1 MTGREKSVLDPMI
14 ARLGGCLVF
23 AGLLAALLAIVAQPQ
38 NPRRDV
44 VAAAEV
50 QHRVASSLFARP

>member
-1 MTGREKSVLDPMI
+1 MVDPMFV
-14 ARLGGCLVF
+14 RLGGCVVF
-23 AGLLAALLAIVAQPQ
+23 ASLMAALLTAIAEPKDQ
-38 NPRRDV
+38 RRDL

>member
-1 MTGREKSVLDPMI
+1 MIDPMI

-23 AGLLAALLAIVAQPQ
+23 AGLFAALLAVVATQDGPD
-38 NPRRDV
+38 RRDV

-50 QHRVASSLFARP
+50 HHRVASSLFARP

>member
-1 MTGREKSVLDPMI
+1 MKGRRKSVIDPMLG
-14 ARLGGCLVF
+14 RLGGCVVF

-38 NPRRDV
+38 SARRDV
-44 VAAAEV
+44 VAAAEM